1 MEVKA
6 QAKYIRMS
14 PKKLRLVAQ
23 LIKGMNVEE
32 ATNQLKFTN
41 KRGKGPL
48 LEVLSSAIH
57 NGENNFALKREN
69 LYIKKIV
76 VDEGSTLKRWKP
88 RAFGRA
94 TPIRKRSSHITVLL
108 DERIKEFK
116 EKKRK
121 ERLPEPEV
129 VETFKKEP
137 KKEIPQIEVSQKL
150 PEEELGE
157 KKNKKIFDKRRKGK
171 YRFKQH
177 LDKTVLKRAGGALKR
192 IFRRKAG

>member
-48 LEVLSSAIH
+48 LKVLSSAIH

-69 LYIKKIV
+69 LYIKKIKAPQV
-76 VDEGSTLKRWKP
+76 
-88 RAFGRA
+88 
-94 TPIRKRSSHITVLL
+94 
-108 DERIKEFK
+108 FK
-116 EKKRK
+116 
-121 ERLPEPEV
+121 
-129 VETFKKEP
+129 
-137 KKEIPQIEVSQKL
+137 I
-150 PEEELGE
+150 
-157 KKNKKIFDKRRKGK
+157 
-171 YRFKQH
+171 
-177 LDKTVLKRAGGALKR
+177 
-192 IFRRKAG
+192 